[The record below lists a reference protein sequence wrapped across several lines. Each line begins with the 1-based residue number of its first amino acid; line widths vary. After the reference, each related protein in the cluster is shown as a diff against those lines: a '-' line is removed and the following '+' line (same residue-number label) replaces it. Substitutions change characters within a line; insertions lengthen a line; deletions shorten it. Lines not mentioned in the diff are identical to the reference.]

1 MEEFMSNEVL
11 EYVFKISVIGSYASG
26 KTSLINK
33 FVDRSFSQDYKP
45 TLGASIIAKD
55 VETTHKESKIL
66 ARLVLWDIAGQEK
79 YDAVRAMYFQGCIGG
94 IFVYDI
100 TRPPTFEDI
109 KAKWHRDFKAYAM
122 KNAVFVLI
130 GNKVDLEEMRKVST
144 EEGIALAK
152 EIGAVAFIETSA
164 KTGKNVEEM
173 FQNITN
179 AILDLSH

>member
-1 MEEFMSNEVL
+1 MSNEIF
-11 EYVFKISVIGSYASG
+11 EYVFKISIIGSFASG

-55 VETTHKESKIL
+55 VDTVHKGAKIL

-79 YDAVRAMYFQGCIGG
+79 YVSVRAMYFQGCIGG

-109 KAKWHRDFKAYAM
+109 KDKWHKDFKAYAM
-122 KNAVFVLI
+122 KNAKFVLI
-130 GNKVDLEEMRKVST
+130 GNKIDLEEMRKVST
-144 EEGIALAK
+144 EQGMELAK

-164 KTGKNVEEM
+164 KTGENVNEM
-173 FQNITN
+173 FNKITQ
-179 AILDLSH
+179 AILEMNHP